1 MDLTLVIKANGL
13 KRRHTELKTE
23 AKKLQDQ
30 IEAERTKFMLIRNY
44 FLFVYFLTLFFWPD
58 FQINV
63 FTLTNKI
70 HFVFRKFSL
79 RLFLIYS
86 EY

>member
-1 MDLTLVIKANGL
+1 MIKANGL

-23 AKKLQDQ
+23 AKNLQDQ
-30 IEAERTKFMLIRNY
+30 IEAERSKFMLIRNY
-44 FLFVYFLTLFFWPD
+44 FSFVYFLTLFFWPG

-79 RLFLIYS
+79 RLVLIYS